1 MRLQRKRKVASGAV
15 LAAACF
21 VLAIAGGCSG
31 SSLIGASPE
40 AEKPAPAEP
49 PAPQP
54 QLTAPPVDMVGR
66 WRLAAASG
74 GACFMTF
81 GVAAGA
87 PGAPGAPGGAAAQ
100 GMIAPEGGC
109 PGNFFTSRKW
119 AFEDGELIIHD
130 FKGQTLA
137 RLAYSGDHFQGE
149 NGALT
154 LTRQT
159 AR

>member
-1 MRLQRKRKVASGAV
+1 MV
-15 LAAACF
+15 
-21 VLAIAGGCSG
+21 GGCSG

-40 AEKPAPAEP
+40 AEKPAPVEP
-49 PAPQP
+49 PPPQP
-54 QLTAPPVDMVGR
+54 QLAVPPVDMVGR
-66 WRLAAASG
+66 WRLAAVSG

-87 PGAPGAPGGAAAQ
+87 LGAPGTAAAQ
-100 GMIAPEGGC
+100 GTIAPEGGC

-119 AFEDGELIIHD
+119 AFEDGELVIRD
-130 FKGQTLA
+130 FKGQALA

-149 NGALT
+149 DGALT
-154 LTRQT
+154 LAKQA

>member
-1 MRLQRKRKVASGAV
+1 MRLQRKRKLVSSGV
-15 LAAACF
+15 FAAACF
-21 VLAIAGGCSG
+21 VLTAAGGCSG

-49 PAPQP
+49 PPPQL

-74 GACFMTF
+74 GACFMSF
-81 GVAAGA
+81 GVGTGA
-87 PGAPGAPGGAAAQ
+87 PGAPDGVAAQ
-100 GMIAPEGGC
+100 GTIAPEGGC

-119 AFEDGELIIHD
+119 TFEDGALLIRD
-130 FKGQTLA
+130 FKGQALA

-149 NGALT
+149 DGALT
-154 LTRQT
+154 LARQA